1 MNTSK
6 ERGGG
11 QRLECWQKEYV
22 RTPTRKLIS
31 LKCVCLVMC
40 TYGASMWRQAGF
52 VYGGDC
58 HFKHAPGQG
67 NIVQNTMSDH
77 STKRNKIRKKKGFK
91 SVMVC
96 RKTVGVIGIYSHF
109 TSQMTTGIL

>member
-40 TYGASMWRQAGF
+40 TYGARQAGF
-52 VYGGDC
+52 VYGGGLSLQTC
-58 HFKHAPGQG
+58 PGARQY
-67 NIVQNTMSDH
+67 
-77 STKRNKIRKKKGFK
+77 STKHNERPRHKEK
-91 SVMVC
+91 
-96 RKTVGVIGIYSHF
+96 
-109 TSQMTTGIL
+109 

>member
-52 VYGGDC
+52 VYGGGLSLQTC
-58 HFKHAPGQG
+58 PGARQY
-67 NIVQNTMSDH
+67 
-77 STKRNKIRKKKGFK
+77 STKHNERPRHKEK
-91 SVMVC
+91 
-96 RKTVGVIGIYSHF
+96 
-109 TSQMTTGIL
+109 